1 MSLVSS
7 RKSPWTSTLPDS
19 VPQESSVIE
28 SVFALSQRVVDVV
41 IFMQLCRCQRVGRSS
56 EYGSLRKILLRM
68 SVVYVS
74 EMWITQLGK

>member
-1 MSLVSS
+1 
-7 RKSPWTSTLPDS
+7 

-41 IFMQLCRCQRVGRSS
+41 IFMQLCRFQRVGRSS

>member
-1 MSLVSS
+1 
-7 RKSPWTSTLPDS
+7 

-41 IFMQLCRCQRVGRSS
+41 IFMQLCRFQRVGRSS
-56 EYGSLRKILLRM
+56 EYGSLRKILLLM
-68 SVVYVS
+68 CVGYVS